1 MCSMYKMVMGRKYQK
16 RRQYRKKKAGMRKRR
31 GGAIRRLNTRSQGY
45 MNLNRKLETLAIL
58 TGNEIG
64 SVTSIDTTGTCIT
77 LGVPTLVSGALA
89 GTYDVPFSLKFR
101 LDQLSGYSELTALF
115 DQYKINGVKAN
126 IAQFY
131 NTSSVTSVG
140 LPWLETF
147 NDHDNS
153 IPELLGQVRQRMY
166 TKSTYYSATKQV
178 AALYCKPKPSQAVYS
193 NITSGIVPGASGRVN
208 PWLDCSFPNVEH
220 YSIKGIIHNMWLGNT
235 GTNRFNID
243 VEMNVFLKGVI

>member
-1 MCSMYKMVMGRKYQK
+1 MPMRSKFMK
-16 RRQYRKKKAGMRKRR
+16 RRAYRKKRYARKRR
-31 GGAIRRLNTRSQGY
+31 GGAVRRLNSRNQGY
-45 MNLNRKLETLAIL
+45 MNINRKLETLAIL
-58 TGNEIG
+58 TGNEVG
-64 SVTSIDTTGTCIT
+64 SVQSIDTTGTCIT
-77 LGVPTLVSGALA
+77 LGIPTPVSGALT

-115 DQYKINGVKAN
+115 DQYKVNGVKVKM
-126 IAQFY
+126 AQFY
-131 NTSSVTSVG
+131 NTSSLTSVG

-153 IPELLGQVRQRMY
+153 IPEVLGQVRQRMY
-166 TKSTYYSATKQV
+166 TKSTYYSASKQV
-178 AALYCKPKPSQAVYS
+178 ATLYCKPKPSQAVYS
-193 NITSGIVPGASGRVN
+193 NITSGIVPGASGRIN

-243 VEMNVFLKGVI
+243 VEMNVSLKGVI

>member
-1 MCSMYKMVMGRKYQK
+1 MK
-16 RRQYRKKKAGMRKRR
+16 RRQYRKKKAAGKSKRR

-45 MNLNRKLETLAIL
+45 MNINRKLETLAIL

-77 LGVPTLVSGALA
+77 LGVPTPVSGALA

-101 LDQLSGYSELTALF
+101 LDQLSGYTELTNLF

-153 IPELLGQVRQRMY
+153 LPEVLGQVRQRMY

-178 AALYCKPKPSQAVYS
+178 AALYCKPKPSMAIYGNTVTG
-193 NITSGIVPGASGRVN
+193 ITPGASYRQT

-243 VEMNVFLKGVI
+243 IEMNVSLKGVI